1 MIAKAKAISHGSS
14 LAHYVLKAERNGNI
28 VASKN
33 LNKEN
38 LILAQ
43 AAGQEPPIWD
53 EMRIHQ
59 VCHGHQKLKNNIIR
73 IEVSPTIEESKN
85 FTDEDWGK
93 LAEEVLQKMDKQSI
107 TYGKGK
113 DKKRKTR
120 NTNLYNSQWVAMLH
134 RDSKSGIP
142 HLHIIVNRVDMN
154 GNISDDK
161 FIGKKAVKT
170 ANDIGR
176 ERGWRQAKDVHNQK
190 REILNNLDKVLRSMQ
205 SFDWDMYAAIARERF
220 GYKIDLKRSN
230 TSGLVVNY
238 TVTVGNNK
246 YKASDIHRYITARY
260 IEERWKHVSDSAT
273 MFTPF
278 RPDKNKPNPI
288 KQRAEEWARQEIKN
302 KIDTREDRQQHLSEY
317 NNNRNTIIENTVHHD
332 IDVNGKNYSVDISKS
347 ANDIIMSE
355 AYSPR
360 DNEEATNFD
369 ASKIAIL
376 LFAGYIDAAT
386 NYCESCGGGGGVHG
400 ELSSWD
406 GDDDKARNAAH
417 IATNSLRP
425 KSSKRSRKR

>member
-14 LAHYVLKAERNGNI
+14 LAHYVLKPEREGNI
-28 VASKN
+28 VASKC

-85 FTDEDWGK
+85 FTNEDWGK
-93 LAEEVLQKMDKQSI
+93 LAEQVLQKIDKQSLS
-107 TYGKGK
+107 YGRG
-113 DKKRKTR
+113 KKRKVR

-154 GNISDDK
+154 GSISDDRY
-161 FIGKKAVKT
+161 IGRKAVKA
-170 ANDIGR
+170 ANEIGK
-176 ERGWRQAKDVHNQK
+176 ERGWRQAKESNNHK
-190 REILNNLDKVLRSMQ
+190 REILNNLDKVLRSLPV
-205 SFDWDMYAAIARERF
+205 FDWDGFSIIAKERF

-230 TSGLVVNY
+230 TSGQVVNY
-238 TVTVGNNK
+238 TITDGNNK

-260 IEERWKHVSDSAT
+260 IEERWKHVNDPAT

-278 RPDKNKPNPI
+278 RPDRSKPNPI
-288 KQRAEEWARQEIKN
+288 KQRAEEWGKN
-302 KIDTREDRQQHLSEY
+302 QIMINVKEKEKEVKDSAGVE
-317 NNNRNTIIENTVHHD
+317 NNNENMVHHD
-332 IDVNGKNYSVDISKS
+332 IEVNGKNYSIDIPKS

-360 DNEEATNFD
+360 DNEEATNYD
-369 ASKIAIL
+369 AAKIAVL
-376 LFAGYIDAAT
+376 LFAGYVDAAT
-386 NYCESCGGGGGVHG
+386 NYSESCGGGGGVHG

-406 GDDDKARNAAH
+406 GDDDKAQKAAGV
-417 IATNSLRP
+417 ATNSLKP
-425 KSSKRSRKR
+425 TSKKRGRKR